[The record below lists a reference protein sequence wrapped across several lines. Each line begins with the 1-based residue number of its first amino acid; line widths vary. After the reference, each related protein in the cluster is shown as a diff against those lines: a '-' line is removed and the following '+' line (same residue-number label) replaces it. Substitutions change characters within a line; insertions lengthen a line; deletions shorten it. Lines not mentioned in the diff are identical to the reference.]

1 MLCLSFDA
9 ISSVGLLTLLDCS
22 APPRYVILSL
32 LGQFAIHITFLITAV
47 RGATAYMPEQCIEP
61 DSTFSPNLVNT
72 VSYMVNM
79 MIQVRH

>member
-1 MLCLSFDA
+1 VHLHKR
-9 ISSVGLLTLLDCS
+9 SSSC
-22 APPRYVILSL
+22 RYVILSL

-61 DSTFSPNLVNT
+61 DSTFHPNLVNT

-79 MIQVRH
+79 MIQVTESPLEIAR